1 VHLFL
6 CISWK
11 NLPSEQINETL
22 FLISIAVK
30 NAKISS
36 HFRDDRSIIK
46 EEKETTISHSAQIAE
61 NRLTRMEFEVSIKRM

>member
-6 CISWK
+6 CISWQ
-11 NLPSEQINETL
+11 NLPSEEIKETL

-36 HFRDDRSIIK
+36 HFRDDRSIIN

-61 NRLTRMEFEVSIKRM
+61 NRLTRMVFAVSIEIM